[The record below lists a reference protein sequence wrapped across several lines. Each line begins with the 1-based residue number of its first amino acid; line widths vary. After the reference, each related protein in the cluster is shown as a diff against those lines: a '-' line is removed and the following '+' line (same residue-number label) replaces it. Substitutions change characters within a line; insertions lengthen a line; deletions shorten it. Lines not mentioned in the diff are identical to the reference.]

1 MNPRLIRVT
10 LEGIPRVTYS
20 RRPYAFALVGVGL
33 IVIAAWMNR
42 GRLRPVG
49 AGTIAPDFEVT
60 DLEGNLARL
69 SDHTGEV
76 VMVNIWAT
84 WCSPCRY
91 EMPSMERLHQ
101 RFKDDGLRIL
111 AVSVDAELGKTDQ
124 GGRPGGDL
132 RAFADSLGLTFTLLH
147 DPSGEIQN
155 LYQTTGVPE
164 TLLVGRDGVIYKKVA
179 GPTEWD
185 ASEHQELIGRLLAS
199 PE

>member
-1 MNPRLIRVT
+1 MTSER
-10 LEGIPRVTYS
+10 IPRVTYS

-33 IVIAAWMNR
+33 IVLAAWMNR

-49 AGTIAPDFEVT
+49 AGTVAPQFEVI
-60 DLEGNLARL
+60 DLGGNPARL
-69 SDHTGEV
+69 SDYEGEV
-76 VMVNIWAT
+76 VMINIWAT
-84 WCSPCRY
+84 WCAPCRF

-111 AVSVDAELGKTDQ
+111 AISVDAKLGEADQ
-124 GGRPGGDL
+124 VGRPGGDL
-132 RAFADSLGLTFTLLH
+132 QAFAASLGLTFTILH

-185 ASEHQELIGRLLAS
+185 ASEHQEFIRRLLVAT
-199 PE
+199 E

>member
-1 MNPRLIRVT
+1 
-10 LEGIPRVTYS
+10 
-20 RRPYAFALVGVGL
+20 
-33 IVIAAWMNR
+33 
-42 GRLRPVG
+42 
-49 AGTIAPDFEVT
+49 
-60 DLEGNLARL
+60 
-69 SDHTGEV
+69 
-76 VMVNIWAT
+76 
-84 WCSPCRY
+84 
-91 EMPSMERLHQ
+91 MERLHQ

-111 AVSVDAELGKTDQ
+111 AVSVDAELGKADQ
-124 GGRPGGDL
+124 VGRPGGDL

-185 ASEHQELIGRLLAS
+185 ASEHQELIRRLLES

>member
-1 MNPRLIRVT
+1 
-10 LEGIPRVTYS
+10 
-20 RRPYAFALVGVGL
+20 
-33 IVIAAWMNR
+33 MNR

-49 AGTIAPDFEVT
+49 AGTVAPQFEAI
-60 DLEGNLARL
+60 DLRGNPARL
-69 SDHTGEV
+69 SDYEGEV
-76 VMVNIWAT
+76 VMINIWAT
-84 WCSPCRY
+84 WCAPCRF

-111 AVSVDAELGKTDQ
+111 AISVDAKLGEADQ
-124 GGRPGGDL
+124 VGRPGGDL
-132 RAFADSLGLTFTLLH
+132 QAFADSLGLTFTILH

-185 ASEHQELIGRLLAS
+185 ASEHQELIRRLLVAT
-199 PE
+199 E

>member
-1 MNPRLIRVT
+1 MT

-33 IVIAAWMNR
+33 IVFAAWMNR
-42 GRLRPVG
+42 ARLRPVG
-49 AGTIAPDFEVT
+49 AGAVAPEFEVT
-60 DLEGNLARL
+60 DLEGNPARL
-69 SDHTGEV
+69 SDHAGEV

-84 WCSPCRY
+84 WCAPCRY

-111 AVSVDAELGKTDQ
+111 AVSVDAELGDTDQ

-185 ASEHQELIGRLLAS
+185 ASEHQDLIGRLLAL

>member
-1 MNPRLIRVT
+1 MTSER
-10 LEGIPRVTYS
+10 IPRVTYS

-33 IVIAAWMNR
+33 IVLAAWMNR

-49 AGTIAPDFEVT
+49 AGTVAPQFEVI
-60 DLEGNLARL
+60 DLGGNPARL
-69 SDHTGEV
+69 SDYEGEV
-76 VMVNIWAT
+76 VMINIWAT
-84 WCSPCRY
+84 WCAPCRF

-111 AVSVDAELGKTDQ
+111 AISVDAKLGEADQ
-124 GGRPGGDL
+124 VGRPGGDL
-132 RAFADSLGLTFTLLH
+132 QAFADSLGLTFTILH

-185 ASEHQELIGRLLAS
+185 ASEHQELIRRLLVAT
-199 PE
+199 E

>member
-1 MNPRLIRVT
+1 MTSER
-10 LEGIPRVTYS
+10 IPRVTYS
-20 RRPYAFALVGVGL
+20 RRPYAYALLGVGL
-33 IVIAAWMNR
+33 IVLAAWMNR

-49 AGTIAPDFEVT
+49 AGTVAPQFEVS
-60 DLEGNLARL
+60 DLRGNPARL
-69 SDHTGEV
+69 SDYEGEV
-76 VMVNIWAT
+76 VMINIWAT
-84 WCSPCRY
+84 WCAPCRF

-111 AVSVDAELGKTDQ
+111 AISVDAKLGEADPV
-124 GGRPGGDL
+124 GRPGGDL
-132 RAFADSLGLTFTLLH
+132 QAFADSLGLTFTILH

-185 ASEHQELIGRLLAS
+185 ASEHQELIRRLLVAT
-199 PE
+199 E

>member
-1 MNPRLIRVT
+1 MTSER
-10 LEGIPRVTYS
+10 IPRVTYS

-33 IVIAAWMNR
+33 IVLAAWMNR

-49 AGTIAPDFEVT
+49 AGTVAPQFEVI
-60 DLEGNLARL
+60 DLGGNPARL
-69 SDHTGEV
+69 SDYEGEV
-76 VMVNIWAT
+76 VMINIWAT
-84 WCSPCRY
+84 WCAPCRF

-101 RFKDDGLRIL
+101 RFKDDGLWIL
-111 AVSVDAELGKTDQ
+111 AISVDAKLGEADQ
-124 GGRPGGDL
+124 VGRPGGDL
-132 RAFADSLGLTFTLLH
+132 QAFADSLGLTFTILH

-185 ASEHQELIGRLLAS
+185 ASEHQELIRRLLVAT
-199 PE
+199 E

>member
-1 MNPRLIRVT
+1 MTSER
-10 LEGIPRVTYS
+10 IPRVTYS

-33 IVIAAWMNR
+33 IVLAAWMNR

-49 AGTIAPDFEVT
+49 AGTVAPQFEVI
-60 DLEGNLARL
+60 DLGGNPARL
-69 SDHTGEV
+69 SDYQGEV
-76 VMVNIWAT
+76 VMINIWAT
-84 WCSPCRY
+84 WCAPCRF

-111 AVSVDAELGKTDQ
+111 AISVDAKLGEADQ
-124 GGRPGGDL
+124 VGRPGGDL
-132 RAFADSLGLTFTLLH
+132 QAFADSLGLTFTILH

-185 ASEHQELIGRLLAS
+185 ASEHQELIRRLLVAT
-199 PE
+199 E

>member
-1 MNPRLIRVT
+1 MTSER
-10 LEGIPRVTYS
+10 IPRVTYS

-33 IVIAAWMNR
+33 IVLAAWMNR
-42 GRLRPVG
+42 GRLSPVG
-49 AGTIAPDFEVT
+49 AGTVAPQFEVS
-60 DLEGNLARL
+60 DLGGNPARL
-69 SDHTGEV
+69 SDYEGEV
-76 VMVNIWAT
+76 VMINIWAT
-84 WCSPCRY
+84 WCAPCRF

-111 AVSVDAELGKTDQ
+111 AISVDAKLGEADQ
-124 GGRPGGDL
+124 VGRPGGDL
-132 RAFADSLGLTFTLLH
+132 QAFADSLGLTFTILH

-185 ASEHQELIGRLLAS
+185 ASEHQELIRRLLVAT
-199 PE
+199 E

>member
-1 MNPRLIRVT
+1 
-10 LEGIPRVTYS
+10 VTYS

-33 IVIAAWMNR
+33 IVLAAWMNR

-49 AGTIAPDFEVT
+49 AGTVAPQFEVI
-60 DLEGNLARL
+60 DLGGNPARL
-69 SDHTGEV
+69 SDYEGEV
-76 VMVNIWAT
+76 VMINIWAT
-84 WCSPCRY
+84 WCAPCRF

-111 AVSVDAELGKTDQ
+111 AISVDAKLGEADQ
-124 GGRPGGDL
+124 VGRPGGDL
-132 RAFADSLGLTFTLLH
+132 QAFADSLGLTFTILH

-185 ASEHQELIGRLLAS
+185 ASEHQELIRRLLVAT
-199 PE
+199 E

>member
-1 MNPRLIRVT
+1 MTSER
-10 LEGIPRVTYS
+10 IPRVTYS
-20 RRPYAFALVGVGL
+20 RRPYAFALVGLGL
-33 IVIAAWMNR
+33 IVLAAWMNR

-49 AGTIAPDFEVT
+49 AGTVAPQFEVS
-60 DLEGNLARL
+60 DLRGNPARL
-69 SDHTGEV
+69 SDYEGEV
-76 VMVNIWAT
+76 VMINIWAT
-84 WCSPCRY
+84 WCAPCRF

-111 AVSVDAELGKTDQ
+111 AISVDARLGEADQ
-124 GGRPGGDL
+124 VGRPGGDL
-132 RAFADSLGLTFTLLH
+132 QAFADSLGLTFTILH

-185 ASEHQELIGRLLAS
+185 APEHQELIRRLLVAT
-199 PE
+199 E

>member
-1 MNPRLIRVT
+1 MTSER
-10 LEGIPRVTYS
+10 IPRVTYS

-33 IVIAAWMNR
+33 IVLAAWMNR

-49 AGTIAPDFEVT
+49 AGTVAPQFEVT
-60 DLEGNLARL
+60 DLGGNPARL
-69 SDHTGEV
+69 SDYEGEV
-76 VMVNIWAT
+76 VMINIWAT
-84 WCSPCRY
+84 WCAPCRF

-111 AVSVDAELGKTDQ
+111 AISVDAKLGEADQ
-124 GGRPGGDL
+124 VGRPGGDL
-132 RAFADSLGLTFTLLH
+132 QAFADSLGLTFTILH

-185 ASEHQELIGRLLAS
+185 APEHQELIRRLLVAT
-199 PE
+199 E

>member
-1 MNPRLIRVT
+1 MTSER
-10 LEGIPRVTYS
+10 IPRVTYS
-20 RRPYAFALVGVGL
+20 RRPYAFALVGLGL
-33 IVIAAWMNR
+33 IVLAAWMNR

-49 AGTIAPDFEVT
+49 AGTVAPQFEVS
-60 DLEGNLARL
+60 DLRGNPARL
-69 SDHTGEV
+69 SDYEGEV
-76 VMVNIWAT
+76 VMINIWAT
-84 WCSPCRY
+84 WCAPCRF

-111 AVSVDAELGKTDQ
+111 AISVDARLGEADQ
-124 GGRPGGDL
+124 VGRPGGDL
-132 RAFADSLGLTFTLLH
+132 QAFADSLGLTFTILH

-185 ASEHQELIGRLLAS
+185 ASEHQELIRRLLVAT
-199 PE
+199 E

>member
-1 MNPRLIRVT
+1 MTSER
-10 LEGIPRVTYS
+10 IPRVTYS

-33 IVIAAWMNR
+33 IVLAAWMNR

-49 AGTIAPDFEVT
+49 AGTVAPQFEVI
-60 DLEGNLARL
+60 DLGGNPARL
-69 SDHTGEV
+69 SDYEGEV
-76 VMVNIWAT
+76 VMINIWAT
-84 WCSPCRY
+84 WCAPCRF

-101 RFKDDGLRIL
+101 RFKDAGLRIL
-111 AVSVDAELGKTDQ
+111 AISVDAKLGEADQ
-124 GGRPGGDL
+124 VGRPGGDL
-132 RAFADSLGLTFTLLH
+132 QAFADSLGLTFTILH

-185 ASEHQELIGRLLAS
+185 ASEHQELIRRLLVAT
-199 PE
+199 E

>member
-1 MNPRLIRVT
+1 MTSER
-10 LEGIPRVTYS
+10 IPRVTYS
-20 RRPYAFALVGVGL
+20 RRPYAFALVGLGL
-33 IVIAAWMNR
+33 IVLAAWMNR

-49 AGTIAPDFEVT
+49 AGTVAPQFEVI
-60 DLEGNLARL
+60 DLGGNPARL
-69 SDHTGEV
+69 SDYEGEV
-76 VMVNIWAT
+76 VMINIWAT
-84 WCSPCRY
+84 WCAPCRF

-111 AVSVDAELGKTDQ
+111 AISVDAKLGEADQ
-124 GGRPGGDL
+124 VGRPGGDL
-132 RAFADSLGLTFTLLH
+132 QAFADSLGLTFTILH

-185 ASEHQELIGRLLAS
+185 ASEHQELIRRLLVAT
-199 PE
+199 E

>member
-1 MNPRLIRVT
+1 MTSER
-10 LEGIPRVTYS
+10 IPRVTYS

-33 IVIAAWMNR
+33 IVLAAWMNR

-49 AGTIAPDFEVT
+49 AGTVAPQFEVS
-60 DLEGNLARL
+60 DLRGNPARL
-69 SDHTGEV
+69 SDYEGEV
-76 VMVNIWAT
+76 VMINIWAT
-84 WCSPCRY
+84 WCAPCRF

-111 AVSVDAELGKTDQ
+111 AISVDAKLGEADQ
-124 GGRPGGDL
+124 VGRPGGDL
-132 RAFADSLGLTFTLLH
+132 QAFADSLGLTFTILH

-185 ASEHQELIGRLLAS
+185 APEHQELIRRLLVAT
-199 PE
+199 E

>member
-1 MNPRLIRVT
+1 MTSER
-10 LEGIPRVTYS
+10 IPRVTYS

-33 IVIAAWMNR
+33 IVLAAWMNR

-49 AGTIAPDFEVT
+49 AGTVAPQFEVI
-60 DLEGNLARL
+60 DLGGNPARL
-69 SDHTGEV
+69 SDYEGEV
-76 VMVNIWAT
+76 VMINIWAT
-84 WCSPCRY
+84 WCAPCRF

-111 AVSVDAELGKTDQ
+111 AISVDAKLGEADQ
-124 GGRPGGDL
+124 VGRPGGDL
-132 RAFADSLGLTFTLLH
+132 QAFADSLGLTFTILH
-147 DPSGEIQN
+147 DPSGEIQQ

-185 ASEHQELIGRLLAS
+185 APEHRELIRRLLVAT
-199 PE
+199 E

>member
-1 MNPRLIRVT
+1 
-10 LEGIPRVTYS
+10 VTYS

-33 IVIAAWMNR
+33 IVLAAWMNR

-49 AGTIAPDFEVT
+49 AGTVAPQFEVI
-60 DLEGNLARL
+60 DLGGNPARL
-69 SDHTGEV
+69 SDYEGEV
-76 VMVNIWAT
+76 VMINIWAT
-84 WCSPCRY
+84 WCAPCRF

-101 RFKDDGLRIL
+101 RFKDAGLRIL
-111 AVSVDAELGKTDQ
+111 AISVDAKLGEADQ
-124 GGRPGGDL
+124 VGRPGGDL
-132 RAFADSLGLTFTLLH
+132 QAFADSLGLTFTILH

-185 ASEHQELIGRLLAS
+185 ASEHQELIRRLLVAT
-199 PE
+199 E

>member
-1 MNPRLIRVT
+1 MTSER
-10 LEGIPRVTYS
+10 IPRVTYS
-20 RRPYAFALVGVGL
+20 RRPYAFALVALGL
-33 IVIAAWMNR
+33 IVLAAWMNR

-49 AGTIAPDFEVT
+49 AGTVAPQFEVS
-60 DLEGNLARL
+60 DLRGSPARL
-69 SDHTGEV
+69 SDYEGEV
-76 VMVNIWAT
+76 VMINIWAT
-84 WCSPCRY
+84 WCAPCRF

-111 AVSVDAELGKTDQ
+111 AISVDAKLGEADQ
-124 GGRPGGDL
+124 VGRPGGDL
-132 RAFADSLGLTFTLLH
+132 QAFADSLGLTFTILH

-185 ASEHQELIGRLLAS
+185 APEHQELIRRLLVAT
-199 PE
+199 E

>member
-1 MNPRLIRVT
+1 MTSER
-10 LEGIPRVTYS
+10 IPRVTYS
-20 RRPYAFALVGVGL
+20 RRPYAFALVGLGL
-33 IVIAAWMNR
+33 IVLAAWMNR

-49 AGTIAPDFEVT
+49 AGTVAPQFEVI
-60 DLEGNLARL
+60 DLGGNPARL
-69 SDHTGEV
+69 SDYEGEV
-76 VMVNIWAT
+76 VMINIWAT
-84 WCSPCRY
+84 WCAPCRF

-111 AVSVDAELGKTDQ
+111 AVSVDAKLGEADQ
-124 GGRPGGDL
+124 VGRPGGDL
-132 RAFADSLGLTFTLLH
+132 QAFADSLGLTFTILH

-185 ASEHQELIGRLLAS
+185 APEHQELIRRLLVAT
-199 PE
+199 E

>member
-1 MNPRLIRVT
+1 MTSER
-10 LEGIPRVTYS
+10 IPRVTYS
-20 RRPYAFALVGVGL
+20 RRPYAFALVGLGL
-33 IVIAAWMNR
+33 IVLAAWMNR

-49 AGTIAPDFEVT
+49 AGTVAPQFEVS
-60 DLEGNLARL
+60 DLRGNPARL
-69 SDHTGEV
+69 SDYEGEV
-76 VMVNIWAT
+76 VMINIWAT
-84 WCSPCRY
+84 WCAPCRF

-111 AVSVDAELGKTDQ
+111 AISVDAKLGEADQ
-124 GGRPGGDL
+124 VGRPGGDL
-132 RAFADSLGLTFTLLH
+132 QAFADSLGLTFTILH

-185 ASEHQELIGRLLAS
+185 ASEHQELIRRLLVAT
-199 PE
+199 E

>member
-1 MNPRLIRVT
+1 
-10 LEGIPRVTYS
+10 
-20 RRPYAFALVGVGL
+20 
-33 IVIAAWMNR
+33 
-42 GRLRPVG
+42 
-49 AGTIAPDFEVT
+49 
-60 DLEGNLARL
+60 
-69 SDHTGEV
+69 
-76 VMVNIWAT
+76 MVNIWAT

>member
-1 MNPRLIRVT
+1 MTSER
-10 LEGIPRVTYS
+10 IPRVTYS

-33 IVIAAWMNR
+33 IVLAAWMNR

-49 AGTIAPDFEVT
+49 AGTVAPQFEVT
-60 DLEGNLARL
+60 DLGGNPARL
-69 SDHTGEV
+69 SDYEGEV
-76 VMVNIWAT
+76 VMINIWAT
-84 WCSPCRY
+84 WCAPCRF

-111 AVSVDAELGKTDQ
+111 AISVDAKLGEADQ
-124 GGRPGGDL
+124 VGRPGGDL
-132 RAFADSLGLTFTLLH
+132 QAFADSLGLTFTILH
-147 DPSGEIQN
+147 DPSGAIQN

-185 ASEHQELIGRLLAS
+185 APEHQELIRRLLVAT
-199 PE
+199 E

>member
-1 MNPRLIRVT
+1 MISER
-10 LEGIPRVTYS
+10 IPRVTYS
-20 RRPYAFALVGVGL
+20 RRPYAFALIGLGL
-33 IVIAAWMNR
+33 IVLAAWMNR

-49 AGTIAPDFEVT
+49 AGTVAPQFEVS
-60 DLEGNLARL
+60 DLGGNPARL
-69 SDHTGEV
+69 SDYEGEV
-76 VMVNIWAT
+76 VMINIWAT
-84 WCSPCRY
+84 WCAPCRF

-111 AVSVDAELGKTDQ
+111 AISVDAKLGEADQ
-124 GGRPGGDL
+124 VGRPGGDL
-132 RAFADSLGLTFTLLH
+132 QAFADSLGLTFTILH

-185 ASEHQELIGRLLAS
+185 APEHQELIRRLLVAT
-199 PE
+199 E